1 MIGWITWLLAIL
13 VSFPISSALL
23 NIISSA
29 MMGSDIRLTFTAQG
43 IAYWFAVVTALSFLA
58 SILPARNAA
67 RLTINEVLSY
77 E

>member
-1 MIGWITWLLAIL
+1 M
-13 VSFPISSALL
+13 S
-23 NIISSA
+23 
-29 MMGSDIRLTFTAQG
+29 LTFTPVG
-43 IAYWFAVVTALSFLA
+43 IFIWLAVVILLSIVA